1 MEHTCYN
8 EPARTQ
14 AAAATTRTDDVD
26 PRHRLFGVDPRR
38 IGNTIMENSTKRQH
52 DGLN

>member
-14 AAAATTRTDDVD
+14 AAAAATTRTADVD
-26 PRHRLFGVDPRR
+26 PRQVETHTKK
-38 IGNTIMENSTKRQH
+38 GNMM
-52 DGLN
+52 D